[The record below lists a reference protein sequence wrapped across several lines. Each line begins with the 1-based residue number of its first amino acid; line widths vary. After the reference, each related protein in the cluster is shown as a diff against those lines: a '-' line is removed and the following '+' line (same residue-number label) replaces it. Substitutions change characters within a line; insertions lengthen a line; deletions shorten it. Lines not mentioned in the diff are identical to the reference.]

1 MPKYFFTAKSQ
12 KGKTYSDAREA
23 KDEQMLART
32 LRQEG
37 YVLISAVEEKL
48 EKKKGLQLDLSAFS
62 FFGQVSLKDKIMFTR
77 NLKVMI
83 SAGISLPKALRTLA
97 LQAKN
102 RKLKTALAKTSEE
115 IIKGKNFSD
124 TLKQYPE
131 AFSDLFCNMDRVG
144 EESGTLEEN
153 LGVLTRQ
160 MEREYNLKSKIK
172 EAMVYPAVVIAAM
185 AGIGIMMLIVVVP
198 KLAKTFAELELEL
211 PITTRVVIGLGT
223 FLVEK
228 WYLAILILI
237 VSIIFAQTVFKQ
249 KKGKKMFDGLILK
262 IPVVSQIVK
271 KTNATYTV
279 RTLSSLI
286 TAGVPLVRAL
296 EIVAGTL
303 SNYYFKAAI
312 TQSIERVKKGEK
324 LSSTL
329 KPYQNL
335 YPLIVIQ
342 MIEVGEET
350 GETAKILEKLGDFF
364 EEEVTNATKNLTAVI
379 EPVLMLII
387 GGVVGFFA
395 VSMVQPM
402 YSMLSGLQ

>member
-1 MPKYFFTAKSQ
+1 MVKFFFTAKSQ
-12 KGKTYSDAREA
+12 KGEPRSGSQEA
-23 KDEQMLART
+23 KDEQALARI

-37 YVLISAVEEKL
+37 YVLISAVKEEA
-48 EKKKGLQLDLSAFS
+48 EKKKGFQLDLQIFS
-62 FFGQVSLKDKIMFTR
+62 FLGQVSLKDKILFTR
-77 NLKVMI
+77 NLQVMI
-83 SAGISLPKALRTLA
+83 SAGVSLPKALNTLA

-102 RKLKTALAKTSEE
+102 RKLKTALVKISEE

-124 TLKQYPE
+124 TLMQYPGV
-131 AFSDLFCNMDRVG
+131 FSDLFCNMVKVG

-160 MEREYNLKSKIK
+160 MEREYALKSKIK
-172 EAMVYPAVVIAAM
+172 EAMVYPAVIIAAM
-185 AGIGIMMLIVVVP
+185 MGIGIMMLIAVVP
-198 KLAKTFAELELEL
+198 KLAQTFADLELEL

-223 FLVEK
+223 FLAEK

-237 VSIIFAQTVFKQ
+237 VSIIFAQTVFKR
-249 KKGKKMFDGLILK
+249 KKGKKTLDNLTLK

-271 KTNATYTV
+271 KTNAAYTV

-303 SNYYFKAAI
+303 NNYYFKVAI
-312 TQSIERVKKGEK
+312 TQSIDKVKKGEK
-324 LSSTL
+324 LSKAL
-329 KPYQNL
+329 RPYQNL
-335 YPLIVIQ
+335 YPLTVIQ

-364 EEEVTNATKNLTAVI
+364 EEEITSATKNLTAII